1 MADPRPSVAAGC
13 CDRAG
18 GSALITAARMS
29 TVQSSR
35 GRFPLL
41 ISLVFV
47 FVALTSS
54 LLIFNSYCRG
64 LGQSL
69 QRQKLPHGVRLVVRA
84 DFERSGSEERGKSGA
99 EGGQGPEAE
108 SRVLAASLGPTT
120 PQLPPLPES
129 CGSHPWGR
137 LQHLA
142 ESVIIFVLA
151 GDRDSVHLVRD
162 TWARCVPNVHFVGAC
177 DGCTVRTAAGGSWF
191 TLPRKVMTMWR
202 MAPSLFPSAKAFLK
216 LDLDTFVFYENL
228 LLSLEA
234 FLRDSPDNS
243 TWPDYMGCEMEVAE
257 ASVRDPS
264 WIAAPEDEG
273 PTRMQSVH
281 YASGGGGYL
290 LSRQAAEAL
299 STCQRP
305 EEATTSVEDGLVG
318 LCMREARI
326 ALTHHPGF
334 HPQPLDLEVRAW
346 VDRSVAYNKV
356 GDWSVSRRLVT
367 LHNFKDPYA
376 FLALQLLAT
385 ALEKG
390 NGGGEGERLL
400 PSPWLDFVGPPAL
413 EVDGGGGRGRDGG

>member
-1 MADPRPSVAAGC
+1 MADPRPSMAPGC

-18 GSALITAARMS
+18 GSVLITAARMS

-35 GRFPLL
+35 GRCSLL

-47 FVALTSS
+47 FVAISS
-54 LLIFNSYCRG
+54 SASLIFNSYCRG
-64 LGQSL
+64 QGQSL
-69 QRQKLPHGVRLVVRA
+69 PRPKLPHGVRLVVRA
-84 DFERSGSEERGKSGA
+84 DFEHSESEGKGR
-99 EGGQGPEAE
+99 EAE
-108 SRVLAASLGPTT
+108 SRVRAASLGPTT
-120 PQLPPLPES
+120 PQPPHLPDS
-129 CGSHPWGR
+129 CGTHPWGR
-137 LQHLA
+137 LQQLA
-142 ESVIIFVLA
+142 ESLVIFVLA

-202 MAPSLFPSAKAFLK
+202 TAPTHFPSAKAFLK
-216 LDLDTFVFYENL
+216 LDLDTFVIYENL

-234 FLRDSPDNS
+234 FLRDSPHNS
-243 TWPDYMGCEMEVAE
+243 TWPDYMGCEMEMAE

-264 WIAAPEDEG
+264 WIAASEDGE
-273 PTRMQSVH
+273 TRTKMRTIH

-290 LSRQAAEAL
+290 LSRKAAEAL

-334 HPQPLDLEVRAW
+334 HPQPLDFEVRAR
-346 VDRSVAYNKV
+346 VDRSIIYNKV
-356 GDWSVSRRLVT
+356 GDRSVSKRLVT